1 MREILLFDIVI
12 LIFYK
17 LFVFTKYQEEYYI
30 LGGYKTL
37 FLFTIQIPWLVIK
50 KHISAINYTE
60 FDISF
65 FIETIYGFYAK
76 RNRESW

>member
-37 FLFTIQIPWLVIK
+37 FLFTIQIP
-50 KHISAINYTE
+50 
-60 FDISF
+60 
-65 FIETIYGFYAK
+65 
-76 RNRESW
+76 

>member
-1 MREILLFDIVI
+1 MNLSSLIIPFYYFYFLYIMREILLFDIVI

-37 FLFTIQIPWLVIK
+37 FLFTIQIP
-50 KHISAINYTE
+50 
-60 FDISF
+60 
-65 FIETIYGFYAK
+65 
-76 RNRESW
+76 